1 MAKDMGEMS
10 LKGVSDLFEEGKDG
24 TPHRFV
30 DEVLHAR
37 ACGQGDWYSC
47 LRLDTSHYQH
57 LYTYTKREGIGN
69 SSPSL

>member
-10 LKGVSDLFEEGKDG
+10 LNGVSDLFEEDKDG

-37 ACGQGDWYSC
+37 ACGQGDWHSC
-47 LRLDTSHYQH
+47 LRLDTLHY
-57 LYTYTKREGIGN
+57 
-69 SSPSL
+69 